1 MKMKTIFILKN
12 KNALYRRLENMKRR
26 MIMAMAAMYTVSCM
40 AGCGSAVNADAEQPQ
55 GTSGVEEGA
64 QAGAS
69 ADPIQVVTTIFPE
82 YDWVKTILGD
92 QTANAEITM
101 LLDNGVDLHSFEPT
115 AEDIMK
121 ISDCDMFVY
130 VGGESDEWVTDVLR
144 AADNKDMVVIN
155 LLDVLGER
163 VKEEEIVE
171 GMEHD
176 HDHEHEHEHEH
187 EHSHEKREVPED
199 RTLSDYEGE
208 WQSLY
213 PFMNENFK
221 AETASYMAEA
231 EGFEEEEEAWNF
243 FYKGNETDVRY
254 VNIKGDEIEFIKE
267 DGTKTSGTYEYDGYY
282 SDCWGETSIRY
293 QFKNTD
299 TTSEAPAIVQF
310 DDHLNYPTKAEHF
323 HIYCGEDGTEML
335 DIMYNWPTYYPADIT
350 SEEDMIH
357 EFLKHYITEEDEHE
371 EHDHEEDEHEEHDH
385 EEHDHEE
392 HEEGEHEHEEEMDE
406 HVWLSLKNT
415 QLLCDAIADGL
426 GQIDAENAEEYK
438 ANASAYKAQLSELDA
453 AYAAAVNE
461 AGVKT
466 LLFGDH
472 FPFRYMVDDYGLSY
486 YAAFA
491 GCSAEAEASFDTIMF
506 LAEKTDELGLSAIM
520 TIEGPEHKIA
530 EAIRDNTEK
539 KDQQIL
545 TLDSM
550 QGTTSSDVANG
561 VTYLSVMTQ
570 NLKVIKEA
578 LQ

>member
-1 MKMKTIFILKN
+1 
-12 KNALYRRLENMKRR
+12 MKRR

-40 AGCGSAVNADAEQPQ
+40 AGCQSAVNADAEQPQ

-92 QTANAEITM
+92 QAANAEITM

-130 VGGESDEWVTDVLR
+130 VGGESDEWVADVLR
-144 AADNKDMVVIN
+144 TADNKDMVVIN

-176 HDHEHEHEHEH
+176 HEHEHE
-187 EHSHEKREVPED
+187 
-199 RTLSDYEGE
+199 
-208 WQSLY
+208 
-213 PFMNENFK
+213 
-221 AETASYMAEA
+221 
-231 EGFEEEEEAWNF
+231 
-243 FYKGNETDVRY
+243 
-254 VNIKGDEIEFIKE
+254 
-267 DGTKTSGTYEYDGYY
+267 
-282 SDCWGETSIRY
+282 
-293 QFKNTD
+293 
-299 TTSEAPAIVQF
+299 
-310 DDHLNYPTKAEHF
+310 
-323 HIYCGEDGTEML
+323 
-335 DIMYNWPTYYPADIT
+335 
-350 SEEDMIH
+350 
-357 EFLKHYITEEDEHE
+357 EDE
-371 EHDHEEDEHEEHDH
+371 H

-438 ANASAYKAQLSELDA
+438 ANAAAYKAQLSELDA

-466 LLFGDH
+466 LLFGDR

-491 GCSAEAEASFDTIMF
+491 GCSAEAEASFETIMF

-530 EAIRDNTEK
+530 EAIRDNTEE

-561 VTYLSVMTQ
+561 VTYLSVMTK
-570 NLKVIKEA
+570 NLEVIKEA